1 MSANNRVNLSAKD
14 EALLI
19 LEYLEN
25 EQMSKTFLNFL
36 DENKHLVY
44 LRSRLYFNYENPDQ
58 WPTENDI
65 EVLDFQRF
73 FNLSK
78 QNGSSESCLYYF
90 SSSFLCFLE
99 CLDQTFLTNNHS
111 DDLFFDDDF
120 LNVGLSDLI
129 SQTPPTDYQ
138 HDHLPDTP
146 VPSVPP
152 VNSHEQEDFNSTLE
166 QLFAMSHEPLATPP
180 SQPIVQIFSDSHPK
194 PSFTKCIVVT
204 QDFLQSMYS
213 QQPTTIPSNNLNSIP
228 RLKRRRRRLKAGKE
242 NCSQQR
248 KIMPRTSIDH

>member
-1 MSANNRVNLSAKD
+1 MVCLD
-14 EALLI
+14 HLF
-19 LEYLEN
+19 
-25 EQMSKTFLNFL
+25 TFA
-36 DENKHLVY
+36 Y
-44 LRSRLYFNYENPDQ
+44 
-58 WPTENDI
+58 
-65 EVLDFQRF
+65 
-73 FNLSK
+73 
-78 QNGSSESCLYYF
+78 SCL
-90 SSSFLCFLE
+90 SLSLSLE
-99 CLDQTFLTNNHS
+99 RIDQTFLTSSNHS
-111 DDLFFDDDF
+111 NDLFFDDDF
-120 LNVGLSDLI
+120 LNVGLNDLI
-129 SQTPPTDYQ
+129 SQTPPTDYH

-152 VNSHEQEDFNSTLE
+152 VNSHEQDDFNSTLE

-180 SQPIVQIFSDSHPK
+180 SQPLIQILSDSQPK

-242 NCSQQR
+242 NSSQQR